1 MPQHRTERRESR
13 RGFRPTLD
21 GKLEPRV
28 LMAQLSAIHARTAA
42 GGQAVVITNTS
53 GAEFYV
59 STFNGGTVRALPA
72 SGGRVNLIVDG
83 STPST
88 LLEINSIV
96 PAQIHGT
103 AHTFHTYLSTPN
115 NKLNIASLNVTSGM
129 ISAIEGYQTANLS
142 GSIVV
147 AGPARVDRIALNS
160 ILPGGSIQ
168 TGGDLNTLDVFHDV
182 TLSGGNI
189 SIGRDLNWF
198 ETYGNVTLSN
208 NSNFLIGRDA
218 GGIPQPAKGSGN
230 QGQGI
235 NISGNLTIDPG
246 SVLAIGRN
254 LPPLNLNLS
263 PGAGLVVSGNATG
276 LSRVFIGGVSLQQRF
291 PSNIGILGTLS
302 A

>member
-96 PAQIHGT
+96 PAHIQGT

-115 NKLNIASLNVTSGM
+115 NKLNIASINVTSGF

-142 GSIVV
+142 GSILV
-147 AGPARVDRIALNS
+147 AGAARVDRIALNS

-235 NISGNLTIDPG
+235 NISGNLTINPG
-246 SVLAIGRN
+246 SAFAIGRF
-254 LPPLNLNLS
+254 LNI
-263 PGAGLVVSGNATG
+263 PAGILVSGNASG
-276 LSRVFIGGVSLQQRF
+276 LSRVSFGGVLLQQF
-291 PSNIGILGTLS
+291 VPSPARPNFSVLGTQ
-302 A
+302 AG